1 MPMEHRSIK
10 GDKSRRDLL
19 ARALRPL
26 AVAAVIMLAAAEA
39 DARARN
45 CESMSGPARTDCF
58 IARAH
63 ILGQRS
69 GIAAGAARQ
78 LADDELLRAATG
90 TSLGAK
96 RHRAKSK
103 GKSASQ

>member
-1 MPMEHRSIK
+1 M
-10 GDKSRRDLL
+10 SRRDLL

-45 CESMSGPARTDCF
+45 CGPARTDCF

-78 LADDELLRAATG
+78 LADEELLRAATG
-90 TSLGAK
+90 TSFGAK
-96 RHRAKSK
+96 RHRAKPK
-103 GKSASQ
+103 GKSASP